1 MPRPFSNLTST
12 FFVCNFVYLLEI
24 CDFVLCFDCPIQ
36 LNVICLFVEFSIFNN
51 NYVTRVVSIA
61 NAVLVAIYTI
71 EMLIK
76 IIATGYYF
84 CGPNSY
90 LRDNFNKLD
99 FAVLLL
105 SYVAIIQ
112 NPTHSLDMSR
122 PSTTTFTYVGTLP
135 FFMKM
140 LFP

>member
-1 MPRPFSNLTST
+1 MIL
-12 FFVCNFVYLLEI
+12 I
-24 CDFVLCFDCPIQ
+24 LCFDCPIQ

-71 EMLIK
+71 EMFIK
-76 IIATGYYF
+76 IIASGFYF

-99 FAVLLL
+99 FAVLVL
-105 SYVAIIQ
+105 SFVAIIQ
-112 NPTHSLDMSR
+112 NPITYLAESR
-122 PSTTTFTYVGTLP
+122 PSTTTFTYVGMLQ
-135 FFMKM
+135 FFHENFVS
-140 LFP
+140 LVTIGINFNIN